1 MLRLG
6 DGDELH
12 GEGILAVTKAL
23 LQSGVAYIG
32 GYQGSP
38 ISHLIDV
45 FSDAREILEELGV
58 HFEQSANEA
67 AAASMLAASINYP
80 LRGAVAWKSTV
91 GTNVASDA
99 LANVASAG
107 VKGGV
112 LIIVGEDYGEGASIM
127 QERSHAFA
135 MKSQMWLLDPRP
147 NLNDIAEMVEKGFE
161 LSEVSGTP
169 VMLQLRVRA
178 CHVHGVLN
186 TRDNKRPA
194 FTVTDALDAPTGDL
208 DRIILPPFN
217 YQHEVEKTEQRWPA
231 AVKFI
236 EENRLNDF
244 IGGRFDEIGIIVA
257 GGLYNTLNRAMEHV
271 GCSDTFGNTSIPMY
285 VMNVAYPVVDA
296 EIIQFCQTKKAVLM
310 VEEGQPDYLEQNI
323 NTILRRNDVQTRI
336 HGKDVFS
343 MAGEYTCQLMEAGLR
358 KFLTRWQPAAA
369 TIPPLE
375 KHNGQSR
382 EELAQLVPQRPSGL
396 CTGCPERPFFSAVKL
411 LEKEF
416 GKLQVSMDIGC
427 HSFAT
432 LAPFNIGNTITGYG
446 LGPSSASAF
455 MVPHQRRA
463 LSIMGDGGFWH
474 NGLTSGIGNAVENEH
489 DGVIIV
495 VDNGYSAAT
504 GGQWIPSSRADADKR
519 QYRVSIVDALK
530 GAGVKWIRKV
540 HTYNIQDSLH
550 ALREAMTTRE
560 KGPKLIV
567 AEGEC
572 QLNRQ
577 RRIKPQIRNL
587 LKQKKRY
594 VRERFGI
601 DEDTCTGD
609 HSCIRMSGCPSLTI
623 KDNPDPLRK
632 DPVATVVN
640 SCVGCGVCGEVAHAA
655 VLCPSFY
662 KADIVYNPSPA
673 DRALAALRSF
683 AIGKLQAWSDRRRHK
698 RSIGSVNP
706 AELTGDG
713 LKSVPT
719 MSHSTSMPVLKQG
732 LSGDGPGPGGDGL
745 KSVPMITGKQAE
757 PIKLAILAMGG
768 QGGGVLSNWLIQ
780 VAERSGYLAQSTSVP
795 GVAQRT
801 GATVYYLEFFPRDA
815 VGDSPAVLALMPV
828 PGRVD
833 VVIAGELLEGGRAIL
848 RGLITPD
855 RTTALVSTHRDY
867 SIVEKTAMGDGRA
880 NTDKIVSAVMEN
892 AMRFIGF
899 DMDALAGQTG
909 SVISSVLFG
918 AVAGSGVLPFGRETF
933 TEIITETGVAVEANL
948 KGFDAGYVHAQKL
961 QEEQGQTVA
970 ADAPGAAVHKDV
982 QALLDRVQSE
992 FPAQTREIIR
1002 AAIGKLIDYQDV
1014 RYAEEYLRRIQPIL
1028 RADNPDKD
1036 YRLTIETAR
1045 YLALWMTYEDAI
1057 RVADLK
1063 IRSTRFARVRKDVQA
1078 EQGQVVAWQEFMHPR
1093 VQEICDIMPAWKGS
1107 LVMNTPLLRNFIGLF
1122 CKRGRKVNTTS
1133 LSGFLLLSLIA
1144 GLRFMRRSTLRYK
1157 TEAAAMEAWLAT
1169 VLDCAAGDYDLAV
1182 EVAEC
1187 QRLVKGYGDTH
1198 ERGMAG
1204 FKRIMAALDGLR
1216 KRPHAALKVRELRD
1230 AALADEHGEAL
1241 EATLK
1246 KVA

>member
-1 MLRLG
+1 MAERSFAKEVKMLRLG

-23 LQSGVAYIG
+23 LQSGVSYIG

-45 FSDAREILEELGV
+45 FADSREILEELGV
-58 HFEQSANEA
+58 HFEQSASEA
-67 AAASMLAASINYP
+67 AAAAMLAASINYP

-107 VKGGV
+107 VKGGA

-135 MKSQMWLLDPRP
+135 MKSQMWLLDPKP
-147 NLNDIAEMVEKGFE
+147 NLNAIAGMVEKGFE
-161 LSEVSGTP
+161 LSEASNTP

-186 TRDNKRPA
+186 TKDNKRPA
-194 FTVTDALDAPTGDL
+194 FTVTDALDAPARNIE
-208 DRIILPPFN
+208 RIVLPPFN
-217 YQHEVEKTEQRWPA
+217 YQHEVEKIEQRWPA

-236 EENRLNDF
+236 EENGLNEVVE
-244 IGGRFDEIGIIVA
+244 GRFDEIGIIVA

-271 GCSDTFGNTSIPMY
+271 GCSDVFGNNTISMY
-285 VMNVAYPVVDA
+285 IMNVAYPVVDA
-296 EIIQFCQTKKAVLM
+296 EVIRFCQGKKAVLM

-323 NTILRRNDVQTRI
+323 NTILRRHDVQARL
-336 HGKDVFS
+336 HGKDVFT
-343 MAGEYTCQLMEAGLR
+343 MAGEYTCQLMEEGLR
-358 KFLTRWQPAAA
+358 KFLLQWEPAAV
-369 TIPPLE
+369 TVPPLE
-375 KHNGQSR
+375 KTDGQGR
-382 EELAQLVPQRPSGL
+382 EELTQLVPQRPSGL

-411 LEKEF
+411 LEKEY

-432 LAPFNIGNTITGYG
+432 VAPFNIGNTITGYG
-446 LGPSSASAF
+446 LGPSSASAL
-455 MVPHQRRA
+455 MVPHEKRA

-474 NGLTSGIGNAVENEH
+474 NGLTTGVGNAVENEH
-489 DGVIIV
+489 DGIIII

-504 GGQWIPSSRADADKR
+504 GGQWIPSSRADATRR

-540 HTYNIQDSLH
+540 HTYHIQESLH
-550 ALREAMTTRE
+550 ALREAMTTRS

-577 RRIKPQIRNL
+577 RRIKPQIKNL

-609 HSCIRMSGCPSLTI
+609 HSCIRLSGCPSLTI

-662 KADIVYNPSPA
+662 KADIVYNPNLA
-673 DRALAALRSF
+673 DRAMTALRSF
-683 AIGKLQAWSDRRRHK
+683 AIGKLQAWSDMRRR
-698 RSIGSVNP
+698 RRTIEAVSP
-706 AELTGDG
+706 AGEEQER
-713 LKSVPT
+713 
-719 MSHSTSMPVLKQG
+719 HSSSLPVWKQERRAEQG
-732 LSGDGPGPGGDGL
+732 ADSPA
-745 KSVPMITGKQAE
+745 GKQAE
-757 PIKLAILAMGG
+757 PIKVAILAMGG
-768 QGGGVLSNWLIQ
+768 QGGGVLSNWLIK
-780 VAERSGYLAQSTSVP
+780 VAEQSGYLAQSTSVP

-801 GATVYYLEFFPRDA
+801 GATVYYLEFFPREA
-815 VGDSPAVLALMPV
+815 IGDRPAVLALTPV

-833 VVIAGELLEGGRAIL
+833 VVLAGELIEGGRAIL
-848 RGLITPD
+848 RGLISPD

-867 SIVEKTAMGDGRA
+867 AIGEKTAMGDGR
-880 NTDKIVSAVMEN
+880 TDSEKITGVVMEN
-892 AMRFIGF
+892 AKHFIGF
-899 DMDALAGQTG
+899 DMNALAGQTG
-909 SVISSVLFG
+909 SVISSVLLG
-918 AVAGSGVLPFGRETF
+918 AAAGSGALPFRKETF
-933 TEIITETGVAVEANL
+933 SETIGAAGVAVEANL
-948 KGFDAGYVHAQKL
+948 KGFNAGYEHAQK
-961 QEEQGQTVA
+961 QQDEKVKPA
-970 ADAPGAAVHKDV
+970 AAGVGSAGKDV
-982 QALLDRVQSE
+982 QRLLDRVQQE
-992 FPAQTREIIR
+992 FPAQTQEIIR
-1002 AAIGKLIDYQDV
+1002 AALGKLTDYQDV
-1014 RYAEEYLRRIQPIL
+1014 RYAEQYLQRLQPIL
-1028 RADNPDKD
+1028 QADRPDKN
-1036 YRLTIETAR
+1036 YLLSVETAR

-1078 EQGQVVAWQEFMHPR
+1078 EQGQVVTWQEFMHPR

-1157 TEAAAMEAWLAT
+1157 TETAAMETWLAT
-1169 VLDCAAGDYDLAV
+1169 VLADAAGDYDLAV

-1187 QRLVKGYGDTH
+1187 QRLVKGYGETH
-1198 ERGMAG
+1198 ERGTAS

-1216 KRPHAALKVRELRD
+1216 NRPHAATRVRELRE
-1230 AALADEHGEAL
+1230 AALADEQGEAL
-1241 EATLK
+1241 EAILK